1 MRISDWS
8 SDVCSSDLDPGPNP
22 PFPPRTRTPH
32 PRERRRAG
40 GGRVRALILSV
51 AAALLAVSPAMA
63 QDGTDEAALPAA
75 TDTKPAITPLA
86 AQAMY
91 NFTRCVVEFS
101 RPDRKSTRLNSSH

>member
-1 MRISDWS
+1 MRARRRRR
-8 SDVCSSDLDPGPNP
+8 VADPGPNP

-75 TDTKPAITPLA
+75 TDRKS
-86 AQAMY
+86 
-91 NFTRCVVEFS
+91 VVEG
-101 RPDRKSTRLNSSH
+101 KSVSVRVDLGGRRLIKNKRQINTIYISKLTQ